1 MAAGFIEK
9 LFFHNRYFEY
19 PIHRVRFHSG
29 VDHAVRA
36 PGDIRNLDSD
46 QEILED
52 VAVLAGHW
60 LLVTGFLLL
69 ATGCWLLVAEAAQ
82 FDRQRSYKLQ
92 GMGYKVEDA
101 GRMHARI

>member
-1 MAAGFIEK
+1 MAGGFIEK

-52 VAVLAGHW
+52 VAVLKKVSGVRFRVSGKSW
-60 LLVTGFLLL
+60 FQVSGFRCQCS
-69 ATGCWLLVAEAAQ
+69 GV
-82 FDRQRSYKLQ
+82 R
-92 GMGYKVEDA
+92 
-101 GRMHARI
+101 

>member
-19 PIHRVRFHSG
+19 PIHRVRLHSG

-36 PGDIRNLDSD
+36 PGDLRDLDSD

-52 VAVLAGHW
+52 VAVLAGRWPLASGHW
-60 LLVTGFLLL
+60 LLAPGDWRL
-69 ATGCWLLVAEAAQ
+69 AAGDWRLAAGCWILV
-82 FDRQRSYKLQ
+82 
-92 GMGYKVEDA
+92 
-101 GRMHARI
+101 